1 MDGVVVKTVAW
12 PLSTKLG
19 GVFKNIL
26 LYVSIYTIRMFI
38 FAFVMYTVVFVYV

>member
-19 GVFKNIL
+19 GVFKKIL
-26 LYVSIYTIRMFI
+26 LYVSIYTIRMFV
-38 FAFVMYTVVFVYV
+38 FVLVMCSMVFVYV